1 MFESSWASSGE
12 RSLLFGHLDRLLTC
26 FKLLDPFGLEGFA
39 FWAEGPSFC
48 VQAWYGRRAFAAVS
62 VSKWEL
68 SASITR

>member
-1 MFESSWASSGE
+1 MFELSWASSGE

-26 FKLLDPFGLEGFA
+26 SKLLDPFGLEEFT

-48 VQAWYGRRAFAAVS
+48 VQAWQRWRAFAAVS

-68 SASITR
+68 SAPITR